1 MVSRWVSC
9 KPRGVVRSRILLN
22 GKKHKK
28 KDKRSSL
35 KESAEEL
42 YENNSRGGLRERK
55 RDRRDAR

>member
-1 MVSRWVSC
+1 MV
-9 KPRGVVRSRILLN
+9 KDI
-22 GKKHKK
+22 K